1 MLLIIRR
8 VAVHVF
14 VSNRHST
21 GTSVRLQRC
30 TVVRK
35 CGVHSVNMAN
45 VKACFA
51 MQNLKLELGVP
62 PGPFSQS
69 ILLFFLSY
77 HACSP
82 VTYQPQ
88 RPWLLTDV
96 NVFGRTISLLIN
108 TTNAGNK

>member
-45 VKACFA
+45 VKACYA
-51 MQNLKLELGVP
+51 MQNLKLVGLQPVP
-62 PGPFSQS
+62 SPLRRPIGPWRRR
-69 ILLFFLSY
+69 IVKKYWMLSGY
-77 HACSP
+77 GEGSP
-82 VTYQPQ
+82 C
-88 RPWLLTDV
+88 L
-96 NVFGRTISLLIN
+96 RTV
-108 TTNAGNK
+108 